1 MWLAWSPAAAGGP
14 VTVERAVYLMGT
26 RATLVVEAAD
36 RAHAL
41 ERLEALLRVLEQTE
55 AELSTWRDD
64 SLLSELNRRPVGA
77 PLTLSPFLC
86 RLWPK
91 LVETYE
97 QTDGAFD
104 PTIGAWVEAWGLRT
118 GGREPTAAE
127 RRITPPRTGLH
138 LVRFDER
145 RCTATREAPVSFDA
159 GAFGK
164 GAALGRLPDAA
175 AGEAW
180 LIDLGGQVA
189 GSGPSHNGP
198 WTVALAR
205 PDRRSAPALEVP
217 LHGGSLATSGSSER
231 SWEVNGRRVTHI
243 LDPRT
248 GTPVVRAETVTVWHT
263 DPLVA
268 DVLSTALYVMGAD
281 AGLTYATERDLAAVF
296 LIPTPDGGPVRIRAT
311 PAFRRRFGITPVP

>member
-1 MWLAWSPAAAGGP
+1 MAEP

-26 RATLVVEAAD
+26 RTTLVVEAAD
-36 RAHAL
+36 RARAL
-41 ERLEALLRVLEQTE
+41 ERLEALLQTLEQTE

-64 SLLSELNRRPVGA
+64 SVLSELNRRPVGE

-86 RLWPK
+86 RLWPR

-104 PTIGAWVEAWGLRT
+104 PTIGAWVEAWGVRT

-127 RRITPPRTGLH
+127 RRMTPARTGLH

-145 RCTATREAPVSFDA
+145 RCIATRETAVSLDA

-175 AGEAW
+175 PGEAW
-180 LIDLGGQVA
+180 LVDLGGQVA
-189 GSGPSHNGP
+189 ASGPSSRGP

-205 PDRRSAPALEVP
+205 PDRRSAPALELP
-217 LHGGSLATSGSSER
+217 LRDGSLATSGASER
-231 SWEVNGRRVTHI
+231 SWEVDGRWITHI

-248 GTPVVRAETVTVWHT
+248 GTPVVRAGTVTVWHA
-263 DPLVA
+263 DPLAA
-268 DVLSTALYVMGAD
+268 DMLSTALYVMGAD
-281 AGLTYATERDLAAVF
+281 AGLMYATEQDLAAVF
-296 LIPTPDGGPVRIRAT
+296 LLPAPDGGPVRIRAT
-311 PAFRRRFGITPVP
+311 PAFSRRFEITRVP